1 MTSNVRPR
9 SCVCSPLAALV
20 VAMALVNG
28 ACSEKP
34 LPGIIVHGGSGPPTL
49 VLLHGYGSS
58 AEEWMQFTRTIRWP
72 AGGRFVFPQGPDAYA
87 PSAGPAG
94 PRAWWPLYLRSH
106 IPPGQ
111 SMPDLSTTRPPGLR
125 TAADRVEDLLKAI
138 DRSPGG
144 PIVLGGFSQGAMVA
158 SEVAFQSDTPLA
170 GLVLLSGT
178 VVDEASWRAN
188 YARRRGLPVFVAHG
202 RRDGVLPYAAS
213 DRMRQDLQA
222 AGLDVTWC
230 AFDGGH
236 DLSAEVI
243 RELNRFLARWA
254 VDR

>member
-1 MTSNVRPR
+1 
-9 SCVCSPLAALV
+9 
-20 VAMALVNG
+20 
-28 ACSEKP
+28 
-34 LPGIIVHGGSGPPTL
+34 
-49 VLLHGYGSS
+49 
-58 AEEWMQFTRTIRWP
+58 
-72 AGGRFVFPQGPDAYA
+72 
-87 PSAGPAG
+87 
-94 PRAWWPLYLRSH
+94 
-106 IPPGQ
+106 
-111 SMPDLSTTRPPGLR
+111 MPDLSTTRPPGLK
-125 TAADRVEDLLKAI
+125 TAADRVKDLVAAI
-138 DRSPGG
+138 GRSPGG
-144 PIVLGGFSQGAMVA
+144 PVVLGGFSQGAMVA
-158 SEVAFQSDTPLA
+158 SEVAFRSDTPLA

-213 DRMRQDLQA
+213 DRMRQDLQT

-236 DLSAEVI
+236 DFSAEVI